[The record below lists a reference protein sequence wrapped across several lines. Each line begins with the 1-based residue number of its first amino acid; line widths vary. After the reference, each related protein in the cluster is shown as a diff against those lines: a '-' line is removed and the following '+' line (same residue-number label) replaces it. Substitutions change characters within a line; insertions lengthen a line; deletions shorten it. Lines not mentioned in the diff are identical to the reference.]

1 MKKLVHFITYSKAA
15 AYIAALLCVVSWCVQ
30 VETKTLAGVL
40 WLLLSLVMGYLLIKV
55 NREFSLSDTKNT
67 LPATLFFMGSALAPN
82 LLSQH
87 GSGVHF
93 ILFSVACFMLLRTY
107 RSRDAMGT
115 YFLAFALIGVQCL
128 LSPSL
133 LLTLPF
139 VVLGG
144 AFLESLHGRTLFA
157 ALWGLLFPYWM
168 TCGVLFLT
176 DRVGLIAPYLG
187 QVIPV
192 SSAPVLTSF
201 NLWAQLL
208 WALLLVVPGC
218 IGILLNHT
226 MKLQTSAGFRLII
239 TALLVLAVA
248 IGVSPAN
255 YSALFPCVLLGAS
268 LIGSALFVGSEKR
281 ARNIFLVVL
290 VLVGLASLGYVLYGT
305 IL

>member
-30 VETKTLAGVL
+30 VETKTLAGAL

-55 NREFSLSDTKNT
+55 NREFSLSDSKNT
-67 LPATLFFMGSALAPN
+67 LPATLFFMGSALVPD
-82 LLSQH
+82 LLCQH
-87 GSGVHF
+87 GGGVHF
-93 ILFSVACFMLLRTY
+93 ILFSVSCFMLLRTY
-107 RSRDAMGT
+107 RSRDAMGV

-128 LSPSL
+128 LSPPL

-176 DRVGLIAPYLG
+176 DRVGLIVPYFG
-187 QVIPV
+187 QIISV
-192 SSAPVLTSF
+192 SSVPVLTSF
-201 NLWAQLL
+201 GLWAQLL
-208 WALLLVVPGC
+208 WTLLLIVLGC
-218 IGILLNHT
+218 IGVLLNHT
-226 MKLQTSAGFRLII
+226 MKLQAGAVFRLII
-239 TALLVLAVA
+239 TVLLVLTVA
-248 IGVSPAN
+248 IGVYPAN

-268 LIGSALFVGSEKR
+268 LIGPVLFWGSEKR
-281 ARNIFLVVL
+281 ARNIFLIAL
-290 VLVGLASLGYVLYGT
+290 VLVGLSSLGYVLYGT